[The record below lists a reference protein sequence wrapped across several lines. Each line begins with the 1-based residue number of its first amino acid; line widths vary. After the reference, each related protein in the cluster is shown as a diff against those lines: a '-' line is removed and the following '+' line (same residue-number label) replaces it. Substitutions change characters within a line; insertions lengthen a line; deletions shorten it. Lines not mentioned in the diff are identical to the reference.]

1 VAMVT
6 LIVPAFRIININKT
20 CNKTIH
26 LLMEMNNYISR
37 GLINIRA
44 LMSIIIA
51 NVVRELGI
59 MYLVGGFKILQ
70 NNFKSG
76 DIGNGKDR

>member
-1 VAMVT
+1 
-6 LIVPAFRIININKT
+6 
-20 CNKTIH
+20 
-26 LLMEMNNYISR
+26 MEMNNYISR

-59 MYLVGGFKILQ
+59 MYLVGGFEILQ